1 MSDKMHS
8 KHSVFVLGQNGQ
20 PLTPTTPSKA
30 RKLLAGGVAK
40 KVWSKFNTFGIQML
54 VSTRTE
60 TPDATLGNDW
70 GT

>member
-40 KVWSKFNTFGIQML
+40 NGEPGIFGSVAPRINSGAWNE
-54 VSTRTE
+54 STNAST
-60 TPDATLGNDW
+60 D
-70 GT
+70 